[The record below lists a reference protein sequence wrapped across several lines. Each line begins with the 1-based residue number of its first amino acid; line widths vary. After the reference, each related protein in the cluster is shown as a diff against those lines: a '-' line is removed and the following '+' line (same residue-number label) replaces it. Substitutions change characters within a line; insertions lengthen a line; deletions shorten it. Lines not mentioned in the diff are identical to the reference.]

1 MSPFFLLDF
10 PQLFTWWY
18 SKTASFEKLV
28 VSTGAVLGLAKAPKT
43 LLIENFPN
51 WNYFGSLAYKSLGT
65 KCIKIK
71 WIRICLILGKPKNF
85 VSALVRVKC
94 FPRLLNL
101 PFEPRLVI
109 LLWYNRVR
117 FQLPRFWDTTSIFY
131 FLVTPEPSTSYWGK
145 ISLSA
150 ASTRRLIS
158 TTTDCYCS
166 KSHKS
171 WQTFVTLT
179 FSLFWLFG
187 QNVLLPFSF
196 DLSHKKTIA
205 SHIFDIKCSAK
216 ILVFFQK

>member
-1 MSPFFLLDF
+1 M
-10 PQLFTWWY
+10 
-18 SKTASFEKLV
+18 
-28 VSTGAVLGLAKAPKT
+28 LGLAKAPKT
-43 LLIENFPN
+43 LLWLGISQIKIILDPMNK
-51 WNYFGSLAYKSLGT
+51 KSLGT

-71 WIRICLILGKPKNF
+71 CIRKCLILGKPKNF

-109 LLWYNRVR
+109 LLWYNLVR

-131 FLVTPEPSTSYWGK
+131 FLVTPEPSTSCWGK
-145 ISLSA
+145 ISVSA

-179 FSLFWLFG
+179 FSLFWLLG

>member
-1 MSPFFLLDF
+1 MLC
-10 PQLFTWWY
+10 
-18 SKTASFEKLV
+18 
-28 VSTGAVLGLAKAPKT
+28 LAKAPKT

-71 WIRICLILGKPKNF
+71 CIRICLILGKPKNF

-131 FLVTPEPSTSYWGK
+131 FLVTPEPSISRFLYLLLPLEGWYPLLLTVIAAKAINPGKLLLRWPFLCFDCLVKMSYF
-145 ISLSA
+145 LSA
-150 ASTRRLIS
+150 LIFH
-158 TTTDCYCS
+158 T
-166 KSHKS
+166 
-171 WQTFVTLT
+171 
-179 FSLFWLFG
+179 
-187 QNVLLPFSF
+187 
-196 DLSHKKTIA
+196 KKTIA

-216 ILVFFQK
+216 ILVFFQKYDTAAWWDFSEDEPACHAVSS